1 MQSPYTLLLNADK
14 YSRQSPAYSADS
26 SYSTGSLKYG
36 TGTCSEEFPQQGFSL
51 VEECSQQGDEP
62 EFLQHVV
69 DCPAHLWTLPKLEEK
84 VLDKRFLTY
93 WVVHQSLA
101 DELNDQHIIDPTTHN
116 LPVRFLSLE
125 AYNDEIMLLK
135 AEPEKELLFTQNH
148 YRRQR
153 DMPALDVPFVPSLE
167 YIASKKERLEAWSRQ
182 VEQRRSER
190 RAKSIKPAQ
199 PTTLASTRQPLK
211 LLRQAPK
218 AQFPGWVQF
227 APRAQVQIA
236 TGPTTVRT
244 SVPTPEEKTSP
255 VHLTT
260 TPHLDSTPSNLT
272 ESSSRPDSSPSCM
285 YGTPPQATL
294 HPAFGEPP
302 IECVQE
308 TPDFD

>member
-1 MQSPYTLLLNADK
+1 M
-14 YSRQSPAYSADS
+14 
-26 SYSTGSLKYG
+26 
-36 TGTCSEEFPQQGFSL
+36 
-51 VEECSQQGDEP
+51 
-62 EFLQHVV
+62 V

-93 WVVHQSLA
+93 WVVHQTLA

-135 AEPEKELLFTQNH
+135 AEPENELLFTQNH

-153 DMPALDVPFVPSLE
+153 DMPALDIPFVPSLE

-190 RAKSIKPAQ
+190 RAKSIKPAR
-199 PTTLASTRQPLK
+199 PTTSASTQQQPK

-227 APRAQVQIA
+227 APRTQVKIA
-236 TGPTTVRT
+236 TGHTTVT
-244 SVPTPEEKTSP
+244 SVEKTSP

-260 TPHLDSTPSNLT
+260 TSHLDSTPSNLT
-272 ESSSRPDSSPSCM
+272 ESSSRLDSSPSFM
-285 YGTPPQATL
+285 SGTPPQATL
-294 HPAFGEPP
+294 HPAFGESP